1 MLVPIY
7 TNSVEGFLVKE
18 NEFNNKAMKTGNIVN
33 LDLFGRKVSL
43 DVSSRWLYI
52 VEKKQI
58 SSRLG
63 PPSNGRGV
71 WKRLL
76 VHWSS
81 FSTCWRFGMGNSLQ
95 RVLCTAGHLATTSG
109 LLLNT
114 ISTLSS
120 VWTIKSVCRCCQMSP
135 AKWLPVWATGVSTVC
150 LAMAPLWI
158 LL

>member
-7 TNSVEGFLVKE
+7 TNSVGGFLVKE

-63 PPSNGRGV
+63 PLQVMGEVCERGYWFIGAVSQPVDGLGWVILCSECCALQDIEQQPVASSYQTPLAPSRQCGRWKVCAGV
-71 WKRLL
+71 
-76 VHWSS
+76 
-81 FSTCWRFGMGNSLQ
+81 
-95 RVLCTAGHLATTSG
+95 
-109 LLLNT
+109 
-114 ISTLSS
+114 
-120 VWTIKSVCRCCQMSP
+120 P
-135 AKWLPVWATGVSTVC
+135 GVSC
-150 LAMAPLWI
+150 RMAPCLSH
-158 LL
+158 